1 MIYCGQPALMS
12 PLKGAAAGRLL
23 NHRKEVMSLAK
34 KVEAERT
41 DVATFLGGLASRLRN
56 DALALTGL
64 AWRESHPGNADHEDL
79 HGLAGSLERTAAL
92 LEAVKDRLCQTCQ
105 LLDVAEQVTFGAS
118 PEVGRKPRKKKGART
133 HGKEE
138 GQERKGGRRK
148 GRRR

>member
-1 MIYCGQPALMS
+1 
-12 PLKGAAAGRLL
+12 
-23 NHRKEVMSLAK
+23 MSLAK

-92 LEAVKDRLCQTCQ
+92 LEPVKDRLCQTCQ
-105 LLDVAEQVTFGAS
+105 LLDVAEQVTFGAL
-118 PEVGRKPRKKKGART
+118 PEVGRKPKTKGARI

-138 GQERKGGRRK
+138 GQERKG
-148 GRRR
+148 RRR